1 MASPISCNEAYER
14 AQAIIPQSCLNHMT
28 APYVSIV
35 ILNWNGKDMLQECL
49 RSASNLE
56 YPNYN
61 IVVVDNG
68 STDGSQDVVRH
79 NFPEAH
85 LIENEQN
92 LGFAEGQNTGIRYA
106 MRSGADFI
114 FILNNDITLD
124 RNVLTEL
131 VAAFEDDASIGIA
144 GPILYHADRPTV
156 VQKAGAMISWSTGRT
171 PYLGAKAIG
180 GALSLKTI
188 PVDSVGMFLAK
199 AALFERIG
207 FFDARLFSYWE
218 DTDLCL
224 RAKKAGCRVVCVPAA
239 KIWHNEGSTAAKVP
253 GLRTYYL
260 TRNRFWMERKYASWG
275 ARVLFYLV
283 FFLGIFWFN
292 GVRFL
297 LVERN
302 GEAFRALLKGTRDG
316 VFQDS

>member
-1 MASPISCNEAYER
+1 
-14 AQAIIPQSCLNHMT
+14 
-28 APYVSIV
+28 
-35 ILNWNGKDMLQECL
+35 MLQECL

-56 YPNYN
+56 YPSYN

-68 STDGSQDVVRH
+68 STDGSQGFVRH
-79 NFPEAH
+79 NFPQVH

-92 LGFAEGQNTGIRYA
+92 LGFAEGQNIGIRHA
-106 MRSGADFI
+106 IRNGTDFI

-124 RNVLTEL
+124 RNVLGEL
-131 VAAFEDDASIGIA
+131 VAAFEEDESIGIA
-144 GPILYHADRPTV
+144 GPILYHANRPTV
-156 VQKAGAMISWSTGRT
+156 VQKAGAMIEWSTGRT
-171 PYLGAKAIG
+171 PYLGAGVIS

-224 RAKKAGCRVVCVPAA
+224 RAKKAGYQVVCVPAA

-292 GVRFL
+292 SVRFL
-297 LVERN
+297 FVERN
-302 GEAFRALLKGTRDG
+302 AEAFRALLRGTHDG
-316 VFQDS
+316 LFHDS

>member
-1 MASPISCNEAYER
+1 MA
-14 AQAIIPQSCLNHMT
+14 
-28 APYVSIV
+28 APHVSIV
-35 ILNWNGKDMLQECL
+35 ILNWNGKGMLQECL

-56 YPNYN
+56 YPSYD

-68 STDGSQDVVRH
+68 STDGSQDFVRH
-79 NFPEAH
+79 DFPEVH
-85 LIENEQN
+85 LIENKRN
-92 LGFAEGQNTGIRYA
+92 LGFAEGQNTGIRYS
-106 MRSGADFI
+106 MMSGADFL

-124 RNVLTEL
+124 RNVLREL
-131 VAAFEDDASIGIA
+131 VAAFEEDASIGIA

-156 VQKAGAMISWSTGRT
+156 VQKAGAMISWRTGRT
-171 PYLGAKAIG
+171 PYLSAGALD
-180 GALSLKTI
+180 GALSPKTI

-199 AALFERIG
+199 PALFERIG

-224 RAKKAGCRVVCVPAA
+224 RAKKAGYRVVCVPAA

-292 GVRFL
+292 GLRFL
-297 LVERN
+297 LVERSGN
-302 GEAFRALLKGTRDG
+302 AFRALLRGTRDG
-316 VFQDS
+316 LFHDI